1 MFQFNGENDENF
13 NTSNRFSDANFEK
26 PDYVDLNRVLNLFI
40 NFCVL
45 HHGEIVQNKYLLQKI
60 QIIQSD

>member
-1 MFQFNGENDENF
+1 MKILIIDFQMQ
-13 NTSNRFSDANFEK
+13 NFEK